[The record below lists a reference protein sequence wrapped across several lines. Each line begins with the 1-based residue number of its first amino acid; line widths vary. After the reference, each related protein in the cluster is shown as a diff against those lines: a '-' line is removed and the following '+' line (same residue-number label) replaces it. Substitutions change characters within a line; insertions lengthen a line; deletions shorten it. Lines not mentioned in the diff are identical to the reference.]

1 MENPLPNPPIDRL
14 DAWFDGS
21 AVCVVAVSAHGDPL
35 DLSDEEVEAFIE
47 KLQVALSQSRG
58 DSQSGNAA

>member
-1 MENPLPNPPIDRL
+1 MPNAPIDRL

-35 DLSDEEVEAFIE
+35 DLSDEEVEAFVA
-47 KLQVALSQSRG
+47 KLQFALAQSRG
-58 DSQSGNAA
+58 GGIPSSDAA